1 METDTSGGTAADHS
15 EYNSNAMNFMNI
27 CLLQRAEI
35 PRIWQIDRRE
45 VLENRYVLQ
54 DGKLIRLDLDLLL

>member
-1 METDTSGGTAADHS
+1 
-15 EYNSNAMNFMNI
+15 MNFMNI

-45 VLENRYVLQ
+45 VLENIYVLQ